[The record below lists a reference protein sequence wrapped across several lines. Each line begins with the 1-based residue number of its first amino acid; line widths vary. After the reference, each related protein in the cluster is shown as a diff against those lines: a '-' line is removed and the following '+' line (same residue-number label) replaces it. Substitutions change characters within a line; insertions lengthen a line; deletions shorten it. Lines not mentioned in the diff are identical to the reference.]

1 MRASP
6 KERDFLLRAK
16 PSKNSESADS
26 EARSLSFP
34 WAVSGEGSL
43 CATRRNFRENP
54 KAGSKQGKLRW
65 KRSGAR
71 TQFTVFMRKVGLNF
85 YSVAH
90 FRVGSVLRKNG
101 PYSSACSKKLQRW
114 MVMTFRLFSRKK
126 VHSIPFSVLLSRET
140 FQSWKISY
148 KTKPTQCIISYLK
161 WSTWAINFFCV
172 FQSQNLGTYESWD
185 C

>member
-1 MRASP
+1 MSS
-6 KERDFLLRAK
+6 E
-16 PSKNSESADS
+16 PSKNVEASKPESA
-26 EARSLSFP
+26 E
-34 WAVSGEGSL
+34 VSRVS
-43 CATRRNFRENP
+43 
-54 KAGSKQGKLRW
+54 
-65 KRSGAR
+65 AR

-148 KTKPTQCIISYLK
+148 KTKPTQCIISYLIE
-161 WSTWAINFFCV
+161 SPEQLTFCV
-172 FQSQNLGTYESWD
+172 YFNHKT
-185 C
+185 